1 MKRFVSV
8 LLVVAMVLCMGV
20 VAYAEND
27 LALKLTAADTE
38 YCAGD
43 TVKVEVSFANNTG
56 ISGSIIDVTYDAD
69 VLTVVGVEQ
78 GALLNNAFFQ
88 AKYDVPGEI
97 CADFAAI
104 DALVGD
110 APAFVITFTVKE
122 DAELGEF
129 SLAASSDDTTDGA
142 VVPNQLEVQ
151 SGSLTLEVV
160 DFMWGDVDGNGVVDG
175 LDATLILRFEA
186 GTIELSDLPK
196 PQAADTDFNGDID
209 GLDATLVLRYEGGII
224 DDDDVAEL
232 KNA

>member
-1 MKRFVSV
+1 MKRFVSL
-8 LLVVAMVLCMGV
+8 LLVVAMVLCMGM
-20 VAYAEND
+20 VAYAENE
-27 LALKLTAADTE
+27 LALKLTADDTD

-110 APAFVITFTVKE
+110 APAFVITFKVKE
-122 DAELGEF
+122 GAELGEF

-142 VVPNQLEVQ
+142 IVPNQLEVQ
-151 SGSLTLEVV
+151 SGSLTLEIV
-160 DFMWGDVDGNGVVDG
+160 DFLWGDVNDSGVADGADAVLILQYAAGLIELEDMAKPKAGNTNGDAVVDG
-175 LDATLILRFEA
+175 ADAVLILQYAA
-186 GTIELSDLPK
+186 GTYNPAS
-196 PQAADTDFNGDID
+196 
-209 GLDATLVLRYEGGII
+209 
-224 DDDDVAEL
+224 
-232 KNA
+232 

>member
-8 LLVVAMVLCMGV
+8 LLVVAMVLCMGM

-27 LALKLTAADTE
+27 LVLKLTAEDTE

-151 SGSLTLEVV
+151 SGSLTLEIV
-160 DFMWGDVDGNGVVDG
+160 DFLWGDVNNSGVADGA
-175 LDATLILRFEA
+175 DAVLILQYAA
-186 GTIELSDLPK
+186 GLIDLEDMAK
-196 PQAADTDFNGDID
+196 PQAGNTNGDANID
-209 GLDATLVLRYEGGII
+209 GADAVLIMQYAAGIYNP
-224 DDDDVAEL
+224 A
-232 KNA
+232 A